1 MKAGMQTKIIFYEN
15 NCKTYDSHQLTPCV
29 HSARLH
35 RFQQR
40 NCRPSCVLVFS
51 SAHPLSVLPY
61 RALCGSDAKLLTWP
75 HSVTNTQQSLF
86 RVHHKQVQMY
96 YRSGI
101 ATCYC
106 IGAGRHL
113 VFTHQVVALFL
124 HEMMSR
130 RTTWKCDVKSKI
142 LPCQLMC
149 IYSKI
154 IPTKFSPDLIWN
166 RLFEVA
172 PRRWWWRWW
181 IAIWDQFFIFKKNKK
196 SLNKTKNNRL
206 PNLAFS
212 GSLQELVADVATVK
226 RGISL
231 YIEWSKNHHLFLQ

>member
-15 NCKTYDSHQLTPCV
+15 ICKTYDSHQLTPCV

-113 VFTHQVVALFL
+113 VFTHQVVALFCMKWC
-124 HEMMSR
+124 HGEQPENVTSNR
-130 RTTWKCDVKSKI
+130 KSYHVNW
-142 LPCQLMC
+142 C
-149 IYSKI
+149 
-154 IPTKFSPDLIWN
+154 
-166 RLFEVA
+166 V
-172 PRRWWWRWW
+172 
-181 IAIWDQFFIFKKNKK
+181 FIQK
-196 SLNKTKNNRL
+196 SFL
-206 PNLAFS
+206 PNLVPIWFETDF
-212 GSLQELVADVATVK
+212 LRLPQEDDDDDD
-226 RGISL
+226 
-231 YIEWSKNHHLFLQ
+231 E